1 MGTMLETIP
10 TMHQTISFGE
20 IMEAIPKA
28 APVFGLILF
37 IAIIFI
43 FAVCAMGQEETIE
56 QEVCKR
62 HQQDQLTI
70 EMLQMRVRELE
81 NSLSKKDRK

>member
-1 MGTMLETIP
+1 METMLETIP

-20 IMEAIPKA
+20 
-28 APVFGLILF
+28 
-37 IAIIFI
+37 
-43 FAVCAMGQEETIE
+43 
-56 QEVCKR
+56 
-62 HQQDQLTI
+62 I

>member
-1 MGTMLETIP
+1 MGAMLRTIS

-28 APVFGLILF
+28 APVFCLILL

-56 QEVCKR
+56 REVHKR
-62 HQQDQLTI
+62 RQQDQLTI
-70 EMLQMRVRELE
+70 EMLQMRIRELE
-81 NSLSKKDRK
+81 NHLSKKDRK